1 MSLDLKFDK
10 QSKGVKKD
18 ESQQDIQRY
27 DTDSPSRVLYLI
39 DSKGE
44 HWSFHYAQINLHR
57 YQPEANT
64 IILHTSS
71 FDVTLKGANLL
82 GLFQEISEQR
92 IRTVRT
98 IESRYAA
105 TKEKSDVYVTSVTI
119 EHTSAISNSGN

>member
-1 MSLDLKFDK
+1 MSLDLKFEQK
-10 QSKGVKKD
+10 NKGVKKD

-39 DSKGE
+39 DGKGE

-92 IRTVRT
+92 IKSIKVLDK
-98 IESRYAA
+98 RYVALA
-105 TKEKSDVYVTSVTI
+105 EGKDLMVTEIIVT
-119 EHTSAISNSGN
+119 ERD